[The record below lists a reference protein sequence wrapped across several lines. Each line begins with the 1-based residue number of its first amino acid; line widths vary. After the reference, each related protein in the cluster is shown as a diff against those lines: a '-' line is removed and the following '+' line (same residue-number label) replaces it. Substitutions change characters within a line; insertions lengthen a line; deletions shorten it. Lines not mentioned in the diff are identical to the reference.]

1 MLEAAEKIRLVP
13 EKPLPRLSVN
23 ALPTEPFRKW
33 VRSVLSTTQVTQN
46 VILLALMFVYRLKMT
61 NPSVRGRPGSEY
73 RLLTVA
79 LMLGNKCRFSFSLH
93 YEELSLMPRSVLD
106 DNTYTN
112 KTWAEV
118 SGISVK
124 EIHVM
129 EVEFLSNMR
138 YALLASSE
146 QWDEWL
152 DKLASY
158 RTFCERVANAPSP
171 LVKVESSPT
180 LLIPSPTA
188 GKGFSPIT
196 SPTAYHSAQHTS
208 RKMQGGALHSP
219 PSLPVNSAMYSDAV
233 AGAPP
238 SLNLKPELISEYGRK
253 RSWEWDEHSV
263 EPPAKKAYLGP
274 QAALAPKP
282 APDARRLPVPSLTLN
297 TGAQAAA
304 SQAPY
309 SVTNYSLP
317 QSQAPSYTV
326 SLPPLDPGIRAMS
339 TVYAPATTASW
350 APVPTMASTGPTQ
363 QHNAAPPT
371 ALVTPTTQYPS
382 VSNTAYGTPTK
393 RLSPTNTL
401 TPAAAYNT
409 SSPLHEYPQNSGFH
423 TPISHSPSIYL
434 QQRNS
439 PYKPIRHV
447 RTLLNP
453 PPPSSLQGYQ
463 LPAIPPSQMHYQ
475 PIGRRNDQR
484 TGIVP
489 EYRIN
494 DNFGGSSQYGG
505 NVQYG
510 GSSQYGGPQYGGS
523 SQQNAR
529 SSQHRYPNLMN

>member
-1 MLEAAEKIRLVP
+1 
-13 EKPLPRLSVN
+13 
-23 ALPTEPFRKW
+23 
-33 VRSVLSTTQVTQN
+33 
-46 VILLALMFVYRLKMT
+46 
-61 NPSVRGRPGSEY
+61 
-73 RLLTVA
+73 
-79 LMLGNKCRFSFSLH
+79 
-93 YEELSLMPRSVLD
+93 
-106 DNTYTN
+106 
-112 KTWAEV
+112 
-118 SGISVK
+118 
-124 EIHVM
+124 M

-158 RTFCERVANAPSP
+158 HVFCERVANAPSP
-171 LVKVESSPT
+171 VVKVESSPT

-196 SPTAYHSAQHTS
+196 SPTAYHSTQHTS
-208 RKMQGGALHSP
+208 RAMQGGAHYSP
-219 PSLPVNSAMYSDAV
+219 PSLPASSATYSDAV
-233 AGAPP
+233 TGVPP
-238 SLNLKPELISEYGRK
+238 FLNPKPELSSEYPRK
-253 RSWEWDEHSV
+253 RSWNLDEHSV

-274 QAALAPKP
+274 PAVAAPKS
-282 APDARRLPVPSLTLN
+282 ASDGRRLPVPSLTLN
-297 TGAQAAA
+297 TGAQAATP
-304 SQAPY
+304 QAPY
-309 SVTNYSLP
+309 AVTGYTVP
-317 QSQAPSYTV
+317 QAQAAPYTV

-350 APVPTMASTGPTQ
+350 APVPAMASNGPAQ

-382 VSNTAYGTPTK
+382 ASNMAYGTPTK

-434 QQRNS
+434 QHRNS

-453 PPPSSLQGYQ
+453 PPPSSLQSYQ

-489 EYRIN
+489 EYRTHDGFAGN
-494 DNFGGSSQYGG
+494 ASYGG
-505 NVQYG
+505 NPQYG
-510 GSSQYGGPQYGGS
+510 GSSQYSGPQYSGS
-523 SQQNAR
+523 SQQQGTR
-529 SSQHRYPNLMN
+529 PSQHRYPNLMN

>member
-1 MLEAAEKIRLVP
+1 
-13 EKPLPRLSVN
+13 
-23 ALPTEPFRKW
+23 
-33 VRSVLSTTQVTQN
+33 
-46 VILLALMFVYRLKMT
+46 
-61 NPSVRGRPGSEY
+61 
-73 RLLTVA
+73 
-79 LMLGNKCRFSFSLH
+79 
-93 YEELSLMPRSVLD
+93 
-106 DNTYTN
+106 
-112 KTWAEV
+112 
-118 SGISVK
+118 
-124 EIHVM
+124 M

-152 DKLASY
+152 EKLSSY
-158 RTFCERVANAPSP
+158 HAFCERVANAPSP
-171 LVKVESSPT
+171 MVKVESSPT

-188 GKGFSPIT
+188 GKGCSPVH
-196 SPTAYHSAQHTS
+196 SPASYQPAQQISRTAQGSAHY
-208 RKMQGGALHSP
+208 SP
-219 PSLPVNSAMYSDAV
+219 PSVPPNATTYSDAI
-233 AGAPP
+233 PP
-238 SLNLKPELISEYGRK
+238 PFNLKPEPGSDHGRK

-263 EPPAKKAYLGP
+263 EPPSKKAYLSRS
-274 QAALAPKP
+274 AATAPKP
-282 APDARRLPVPSLTLN
+282 APDARRLPVPNLTLN
-297 TGAQAAA
+297 TGSQAAA
-304 SQAPY
+304 SQTSYPVGNYPVGQAQAAP
-309 SVTNYSLP
+309 
-317 QSQAPSYTV
+317 YTV

-339 TVYAPATTASW
+339 TVYAPATTTSW
-350 APVPTMASTGPTQ
+350 APVPALTNPGPAQ
-363 QHNAAPPT
+363 PQNVALPT

-382 VSNTAYGTPTK
+382 VSNATYGTPSK

-453 PPPSSLQGYQ
+453 PPPSSLQGFQ

-489 EYRIN
+489 EYRTN
-494 DNFGGSSQYGG
+494 DVYGGSSQYGG
-505 NVQYG
+505 N
-510 GSSQYGGPQYGGS
+510 PQYGGNAQYGAPQYSGS
-523 SQQNAR
+523 SQQGNR